1 MKQGE
6 ISTYILSCSTRVPFH
21 RNLVDELGWDIGSHL
36 RVSAGQILAERGTLR
51 GDIRHGNS
59 AVQIS
64 MMTFG

>member
-6 ISTYILSCSTRVPFH
+6 ISTYILSCSIRVPFH
-21 RNLVDELGWDIGSHL
+21 RNLVDELGWDIGFHL
-36 RVSAGQILAERGTLR
+36 QVSAGQILAERGR
-51 GDIRHGNS
+51 SKGDIRHGKS